1 MRHHTKELRVS
12 VGALLISVLGV
23 ALLGGCVAGEDLT
36 SSPGEEPGVTY
47 SEISAE
53 CGWWQP
59 VVRLAQDS
67 PAAVNGQE
75 ITFFIDYANEGPGP
89 ITSTK
94 LSASIPAGTALV
106 AASAGGVTG
115 AAAVSWNVG
124 TLWPGQGGR
133 TSITVRA
140 SAAGSFTSAAELR
153 YRVLFFSSRKLN
165 SSQTAIIEDAPPPDE
180 TPIAVDDSAEV
191 TEDGSVLVA
200 VRANDTGGDG
210 ALSLASVTAPQHG
223 TAVIE
228 DGQVRY
234 IPSPDFHGADS
245 FSYTI
250 ADADGDEAT
259 ATVSVA
265 IASVNDVPVANV
277 DSIILD
283 EDSGINPLAVL
294 ANDTGLGDA
303 PITILSV
310 TPVSHGTLELVG
322 GVLQYTPRLNFNGSD
337 VFRYTIQD
345 ADGEQ
350 STALVALTV
359 RNVNDA
365 PTARDDSFTVI
376 SGLTALLD
384 VLGNDFDLDG
394 NGLTLTS
401 VSTPLFGTA
410 EVVNNK
416 IRFIAPLA
424 ILGLSTFTYQI
435 SDGQGGT
442 ASATVSLD
450 VR

>member
-12 VGALLISVLGV
+12 VGALLLTVLGV
-23 ALLGGCVAGEDLT
+23 ALLGSCVAGEELD
-36 SSPGEEPGVTY
+36 SSPGDEPGVTY

-67 PAAVNGQE
+67 PAAVSGQE
-75 ITFFIDYANEGPGP
+75 ITFFIDFSNEGPGP

-94 LSASIPAGTALV
+94 LSASIPVGTELV

-124 TLWPGQGGR
+124 TVWPGQGGR

-140 SAAGSFTSAAELR
+140 SGAGSFTSAAELR
-153 YRVLFFSSRKLN
+153 YRVLFFSSRRLN
-165 SSQTAIIEDAPPPDE
+165 SSQTATIEEPDE
-180 TPIAVDDSAEV
+180 MPIAVDDAAEV
-191 TEDGSVLVA
+191 AEDGSALVA
-200 VRANDTGGDG
+200 VRANDSGGDG

-234 IPSPDFHGADS
+234 TPSPDFNGADS

-265 IASVNDVPVANV
+265 VASVNDIPVANV
-277 DSIILD
+277 DLITLD
-283 EDSGINPLAVL
+283 EDSGINPLSVL

-303 PITILSV
+303 PITILSF
-310 TPVSHGTLELVG
+310 TPVSHGTIDLVA

-350 STALVALTV
+350 STALVAITV

-365 PTARDDSFTVI
+365 PIARDDSFTVI
-376 SGLTALLD
+376 SGLTTSLD
-384 VLGNDFDLDG
+384 VLGNDFDPDG
-394 NGLTLTS
+394 NGLTVTS
-401 VSTPLFGTA
+401 VSSPLFGTA
-410 EVVNNK
+410 QVVNNR
-416 IRFIAPLA
+416 IRFVAPLG
-424 ILGLSTFTYQI
+424 IFGLATFTYQI

-450 VR
+450 VRE